1 MLESILGRSV
11 SPRQIAIVAVGAVVT
26 ALIFGLSTW
35 AAKPVKIPLFIGL
48 PLSSVSDM
56 TAKLTE
62 LGVAY
67 ELDETGTTISVNTGD
82 QAKARVEL
90 AKAGLPNAGR
100 PGMEL
105 FDRPTWGMTDFTQK
119 VNYGR
124 ALEGEL
130 VKTIAGMRDVKS
142 VQVHLALEDESL
154 FKQNE
159 RPSKA
164 SVTLAMKGGEIPPQS
179 VVTGIQSLVGG
190 SIGGLD
196 PQHVTVLDESGR
208 ALATDDDGSVES
220 QTSRH
225 LTVQHELEAS
235 LQKKAENILQ
245 SVVGAG
251 QSKVQVT
258 ATLNFDKVERTTKQ
272 LDPEKQASLSE
283 QKSEVTPGS
292 PQQGAGYTTSSNS
305 FENSSSVEN
314 FVGTIGTL
322 RKMTVAV
329 LIADKVTIPPVDTTA
344 KVAAAPIITARTPE
358 EIAQIESLMRTALG
372 VDSARG
378 DQMSVVSMPF
388 NVPAA
393 EPPRDAAP
401 PATIMTRIENNPK
414 MYVWIAALV
423 GLLVLA
429 IVMVMALK
437 PKKVPAPAPQA
448 QLPATSGYPELP
460 ASTQMSAALQQQH
473 QHQLHESEQQA
484 DEYAAIEQA
493 SRAVVLPA
501 LAISPEREQAI
512 ATVDQRPEAA
522 VRVTRNWLRA

>member
-1 MLESILGRSV
+1 MLESIIGRSV
-11 SPRQIAIVAVGAVVT
+11 SPRQIAIVGVGAIVT
-26 ALIFGLSTW
+26 ALVFGLSTW
-35 AAKPVKIPLFIGL
+35 AAKPVKVPLFAGL
-48 PLSSVSDM
+48 PVASVSDM
-56 TAKLTE
+56 TTKLVE
-62 LGVAY
+62 LNIPY
-67 ELDETGTTISVNTGD
+67 QLDETGTTISVNTGD
-82 QAKARVEL
+82 QARARVEL

-105 FDRPTWGMTDFTQK
+105 FDKPTWGMTDFTQK

-130 VKTIAGMRDVKS
+130 VKTIASMRDVNA

-164 SVTLAMKGGEIPPQS
+164 SVTLAMKGGETPSQS
-179 VVTGIQSLVGG
+179 VVSGIQSLVAG

-196 PQHVTVLDESGR
+196 PQHVTVLDESGH
-208 ALATDDDGSVES
+208 ALATDDDGSVAS

-245 SVVGAG
+245 SVVGTG
-251 QSKVQVT
+251 NSKVQVT

-272 LDPEKQASLSE
+272 VDPEKQASISE
-283 QKSEVTPGS
+283 QKAEVTPSS
-292 PQQGAGYTTSSNS
+292 PQQGAGYSTTASS
-305 FENSSSVEN
+305 FENSSSVES

-344 KVAAAPIITARTPE
+344 KVAAAPIITTRTPE
-358 EIAQIESLMRTALG
+358 ELAQIESLMRTALG

-378 DQMSVVSMPF
+378 DLMSVVSMPF
-388 NVPAA
+388 NMPAA
-393 EPPRDAAP
+393 EAPRDSMPQASL
-401 PATIMTRIENNPK
+401 MTRIENNPK

-423 GLLVLA
+423 GLLLLA

-448 QLPATSGYPELP
+448 QLSASPGYPELP
-460 ASTQMSAALQQQH
+460 SSTQMSAAMQQQQQLQLQQQ
-473 QHQLHESEQQA
+473 QDPYNTL
-484 DEYAAIEQA
+484 EQA
-493 SRAVVLPA
+493 SRPVILPA
-501 LAISPEREQAI
+501 IAISPEREQAI